1 MTFAASTRLAGS
13 GGLDVARDLL
23 EQVFDESEAADM
35 FEQLESSIAEAP
47 FNFMRKMD
55 PSQIISFIKDE
66 HPQIIA
72 IVLAY
77 LPSDLASNVL
87 ASMQEEVQGT
97 VAERIGMMG
106 RVNPDAV
113 RLVEGILQ
121 RKMSNVLVTTE
132 SSYIGGIDPLI
143 SIIQRTDRQTEKIL
157 LEAIEER
164 DPKLAETIRANL
176 FLFEDVAK
184 IDDRSL
190 QVVLRGQPQDLA
202 MSLKRVSEEVHEKV
216 LGNLSRRAA
225 QMLEEELEL
234 MGRCAAAA
242 WRRLRER
249 SLQSFGDLRT
259 RATSKSMWVV
269 LMISSL
275 RVTRVSPDR
284 AQSLSPARLDYA
296 LSDGPLAQGTV
307 MDPRI
312 VNPQLEEIV
321 SEAVRR
327 AETEARERGYAVGY
341 QQARDEITATVRDE
355 LGREN
360 EILRAEHEALMANQ
374 ADVRNQLLEAVQL
387 MQALT
392 QEMDTSFVPTYES
405 VGQDL
410 ADVVVAL
417 VEDLLGRR
425 LAEDRA
431 HVLGAITRAV
441 AEIPESGRLPCV
453 SIQTTPL
460 CWKDLMLIW
469 RVP

>member
-1 MTFAASTRLAGS
+1 
-13 GGLDVARDLL
+13 
-23 EQVFDESEAADM
+23 
-35 FEQLESSIAEAP
+35 
-47 FNFMRKMD
+47 
-55 PSQIISFIKDE
+55 
-66 HPQIIA
+66 
-72 IVLAY
+72 
-77 LPSDLASNVL
+77 
-87 ASMQEEVQGT
+87 
-97 VAERIGMMG
+97 
-106 RVNPDAV
+106 
-113 RLVEGILQ
+113 
-121 RKMSNVLVTTE
+121 
-132 SSYIGGIDPLI
+132 
-143 SIIQRTDRQTEKIL
+143 
-157 LEAIEER
+157 
-164 DPKLAETIRANL
+164 
-176 FLFEDVAK
+176 
-184 IDDRSL
+184 
-190 QVVLRGQPQDLA
+190 
-202 MSLKRVSEEVHEKV
+202 
-216 LGNLSRRAA
+216 
-225 QMLEEELEL
+225 
-234 MGRCAAAA
+234 
-242 WRRLRER
+242 
-249 SLQSFGDLRT
+249 
-259 RATSKSMWVV
+259 MWVV

-327 AETEARERGYAVGY
+327 AETDARERGYDAGY

-387 MQALT
+387 MQALA
-392 QEMDTSFVPTYES
+392 QEMDASFVPTYES

-441 AEIPESGRLPCV
+441 AEIPESGEITVRIHPDDAALLEKFDVDLASSLSRTVHIEQDSSIDRHGAVVLSGNTNVDGQIRTRLARLREALG
-453 SIQTTPL
+453 Q
-460 CWKDLMLIW
+460 
-469 RVP
+469 

>member
-1 MTFAASTRLAGS
+1 MAPIRPEEITARYKAAVIVAQLGPEVAKPVFAEMQAEEIQELASEVARLKEVDPALALEIIREFVTFAASTRLAGS

-72 IVLAY
+72 VVLAY
-77 LPSDLASNVL
+77 LPADLASNVL

-113 RLVEGILQ
+113 RLVESILQ
-121 RKMSNVLVTTE
+121 RKMSNVLVATE

-157 LEAIEER
+157 MEAIEER

-190 QVVLRGQPQDLA
+190 QVVLREVSPQDLS
-202 MSLKRVSEEVHEKV
+202 MSLKGVSEDVHEKV

-234 MGRCAAAA
+234 MGRVRRSSVEEAQGKIIAVI
-242 WRRLRER
+242 RRLEDK
-249 SLQSFGDLRT
+249 GD
-259 RATSKSMWVV
+259 
-269 LMISSL
+269 I
-275 RVTRVSPDR
+275 
-284 AQSLSPARLDYA
+284 
-296 LSDGPLAQGTV
+296 
-307 MDPRI
+307 
-312 VNPQLEEIV
+312 EID
-321 SEAVRR
+321 
-327 AETEARERGYAVGY
+327 VGGV
-341 QQARDEITATVRDE
+341 DD
-355 LGREN
+355 
-360 EILRAEHEALMANQ
+360 
-374 ADVRNQLLEAVQL
+374 
-387 MQALT
+387 
-392 QEMDTSFVPTYES
+392 FV
-405 VGQDL
+405 
-410 ADVVVAL
+410 A
-417 VEDLLGRR
+417 
-425 LAEDRA
+425 
-431 HVLGAITRAV
+431 
-441 AEIPESGRLPCV
+441 
-453 SIQTTPL
+453 
-460 CWKDLMLIW
+460 
-469 RVP
+469 

>member
-1 MTFAASTRLAGS
+1 MAPIRPEEITARYKAAVIVAQLGPEVAKPVFAEMQSEEIQALASEVARLKEVDPALALEIIREFVTFAASTRLAGS

-113 RLVEGILQ
+113 RLVESILQ

-176 FLFEDVAK
+176 FLFEDIAK

-190 QVVLRGQPQDLA
+190 QVVLREVSPQDLA
-202 MSLKRVSEEVHEKV
+202 MSLKGVSEEVHEKV

-234 MGRCAAAA
+234 MGRVRRSSVEEAQGKIVAVI
-242 WRRLRER
+242 RRLEDK
-249 SLQSFGDLRT
+249 GD
-259 RATSKSMWVV
+259 
-269 LMISSL
+269 I
-275 RVTRVSPDR
+275 
-284 AQSLSPARLDYA
+284 
-296 LSDGPLAQGTV
+296 
-307 MDPRI
+307 
-312 VNPQLEEIV
+312 EID
-321 SEAVRR
+321 
-327 AETEARERGYAVGY
+327 VGGV
-341 QQARDEITATVRDE
+341 DD
-355 LGREN
+355 
-360 EILRAEHEALMANQ
+360 
-374 ADVRNQLLEAVQL
+374 
-387 MQALT
+387 
-392 QEMDTSFVPTYES
+392 FV
-405 VGQDL
+405 
-410 ADVVVAL
+410 A
-417 VEDLLGRR
+417 
-425 LAEDRA
+425 
-431 HVLGAITRAV
+431 
-441 AEIPESGRLPCV
+441 
-453 SIQTTPL
+453 
-460 CWKDLMLIW
+460 
-469 RVP
+469 

>member
-1 MTFAASTRLAGS
+1 MTARYKAAVIVAQLGPEVAKPVFAEMQAEEIQELASEVARLKEVDPALALEIIREFVTFAASTRLAGS
-13 GGLDVARDLL
+13 GGLDVARELL

-35 FEQLESSIAEAP
+35 FEHLESSIAEAP

-113 RLVEGILQ
+113 RLVESILQ

-190 QVVLRGQPQDLA
+190 QVVLREVSPQDLA
-202 MSLKRVSEEVHEKV
+202 MSLKGVSEEVHEKV

-234 MGRCAAAA
+234 MGRVRRSSVEEAQGKIVAVI
-242 WRRLRER
+242 RRLEDK
-249 SLQSFGDLRT
+249 GD
-259 RATSKSMWVV
+259 
-269 LMISSL
+269 I
-275 RVTRVSPDR
+275 
-284 AQSLSPARLDYA
+284 
-296 LSDGPLAQGTV
+296 
-307 MDPRI
+307 
-312 VNPQLEEIV
+312 EID
-321 SEAVRR
+321 
-327 AETEARERGYAVGY
+327 VGGV
-341 QQARDEITATVRDE
+341 DD
-355 LGREN
+355 
-360 EILRAEHEALMANQ
+360 
-374 ADVRNQLLEAVQL
+374 
-387 MQALT
+387 
-392 QEMDTSFVPTYES
+392 FV
-405 VGQDL
+405 
-410 ADVVVAL
+410 A
-417 VEDLLGRR
+417 
-425 LAEDRA
+425 
-431 HVLGAITRAV
+431 
-441 AEIPESGRLPCV
+441 
-453 SIQTTPL
+453 
-460 CWKDLMLIW
+460 
-469 RVP
+469 

>member
-1 MTFAASTRLAGS
+1 MAPIRPEEITARYKAAVIVAQLGPEVAKPVFAEMQAEEIQELASEVARLKEVDPALALEIIREFVTFAASTRLAGS

-72 IVLAY
+72 VVLAY
-77 LPSDLASNVL
+77 LPADLASNVL

-113 RLVEGILQ
+113 RLVESILQ
-121 RKMSNVLVTTE
+121 RKMSNVLVATE

-176 FLFEDVAK
+176 FLFEDIAK

-190 QVVLRGQPQDLA
+190 QVVLREVSPQDLS
-202 MSLKRVSEEVHEKV
+202 MSLKGVSEDVHEKV

-234 MGRCAAAA
+234 MGRVRRSSVEEAQGKIIAVI
-242 WRRLRER
+242 RRLEDK
-249 SLQSFGDLRT
+249 GD
-259 RATSKSMWVV
+259 
-269 LMISSL
+269 I
-275 RVTRVSPDR
+275 
-284 AQSLSPARLDYA
+284 
-296 LSDGPLAQGTV
+296 
-307 MDPRI
+307 
-312 VNPQLEEIV
+312 EID
-321 SEAVRR
+321 
-327 AETEARERGYAVGY
+327 VGGV
-341 QQARDEITATVRDE
+341 DD
-355 LGREN
+355 
-360 EILRAEHEALMANQ
+360 
-374 ADVRNQLLEAVQL
+374 
-387 MQALT
+387 
-392 QEMDTSFVPTYES
+392 FV
-405 VGQDL
+405 
-410 ADVVVAL
+410 A
-417 VEDLLGRR
+417 
-425 LAEDRA
+425 
-431 HVLGAITRAV
+431 
-441 AEIPESGRLPCV
+441 
-453 SIQTTPL
+453 
-460 CWKDLMLIW
+460 
-469 RVP
+469 

>member
-1 MTFAASTRLAGS
+1 MAPIRPEEITARYKAAVIVAQLGPEVAKPVFAEMQAEEIQELASEVARLKEVDPALALEIIREFVTFAASTRLAGS

-72 IVLAY
+72 VVLAY
-77 LPSDLASNVL
+77 LPADLASNVL

-113 RLVEGILQ
+113 RLVESILQ
-121 RKMSNVLVTTE
+121 RKMSNVLVATE

-176 FLFEDVAK
+176 FLFEDIAK

-190 QVVLRGQPQDLA
+190 QVVLREVSPQDLA
-202 MSLKRVSEEVHEKV
+202 MSLKGVSEDVHEKV

-234 MGRCAAAA
+234 MGRVRRSSVEEAQGKIIAVI
-242 WRRLRER
+242 RRLEDK
-249 SLQSFGDLRT
+249 GD
-259 RATSKSMWVV
+259 
-269 LMISSL
+269 I
-275 RVTRVSPDR
+275 
-284 AQSLSPARLDYA
+284 
-296 LSDGPLAQGTV
+296 
-307 MDPRI
+307 
-312 VNPQLEEIV
+312 EID
-321 SEAVRR
+321 
-327 AETEARERGYAVGY
+327 VGGV
-341 QQARDEITATVRDE
+341 DD
-355 LGREN
+355 
-360 EILRAEHEALMANQ
+360 
-374 ADVRNQLLEAVQL
+374 
-387 MQALT
+387 
-392 QEMDTSFVPTYES
+392 FV
-405 VGQDL
+405 
-410 ADVVVAL
+410 A
-417 VEDLLGRR
+417 
-425 LAEDRA
+425 
-431 HVLGAITRAV
+431 
-441 AEIPESGRLPCV
+441 
-453 SIQTTPL
+453 
-460 CWKDLMLIW
+460 
-469 RVP
+469 

>member
-1 MTFAASTRLAGS
+1 MAPIRPEEITARYKAAVIVAQLGPEVAKPVFAEMQAEEIQELASEVARLKEVDPALALEIIREFVTFAASTRLAGS

-47 FNFMRKMD
+47 FHFMRKMD

-113 RLVEGILQ
+113 RLVESILQ

-190 QVVLRGQPQDLA
+190 QVVLREVSPQDLA
-202 MSLKRVSEEVHEKV
+202 MSLKGVSEEVHEKV

-234 MGRCAAAA
+234 MGRVRRSSVEEAQGKIVAVI
-242 WRRLRER
+242 RRLEDK
-249 SLQSFGDLRT
+249 GD
-259 RATSKSMWVV
+259 
-269 LMISSL
+269 I
-275 RVTRVSPDR
+275 
-284 AQSLSPARLDYA
+284 
-296 LSDGPLAQGTV
+296 
-307 MDPRI
+307 
-312 VNPQLEEIV
+312 EID
-321 SEAVRR
+321 
-327 AETEARERGYAVGY
+327 VGGV
-341 QQARDEITATVRDE
+341 DD
-355 LGREN
+355 
-360 EILRAEHEALMANQ
+360 
-374 ADVRNQLLEAVQL
+374 
-387 MQALT
+387 
-392 QEMDTSFVPTYES
+392 FV
-405 VGQDL
+405 
-410 ADVVVAL
+410 A
-417 VEDLLGRR
+417 
-425 LAEDRA
+425 
-431 HVLGAITRAV
+431 
-441 AEIPESGRLPCV
+441 
-453 SIQTTPL
+453 
-460 CWKDLMLIW
+460 
-469 RVP
+469 